1 MREDERLSPA
11 LWGVLTLL
19 FLALFINYI
28 DRGALSIAAPIIKEQ
43 FGMSPGKLGVLLSAF
58 FWTYAS
64 FLLISGWLADRFD
77 AGYVLAAGFFVWSVA
92 TLFTGVLPGFAGLF
106 AMRLLLGAGEST
118 AYPCFSNLLVRHFP
132 ERHRGFANAF
142 ISVGIAA
149 GPAFGLVLGALLMG
163 RYGWRPY
170 FIGLGCAGLLWLP
183 LWLAKM
189 PRMAVTAGATEGK
202 AAEAGPR
209 MTDILRQR
217 SAWGTF
223 LGHFGGNY
231 LLYCLLTW
239 LPYYLVR
246 ERHFSLEL
254 MGKIGALAYMLMA
267 LVSVSS
273 GAASDRWIAG
283 GRSASFVRKGMI
295 GVGQV
300 IGGVSLAACAV
311 ARTDLAV
318 AFLLVASASFGL
330 NLSNVW
336 PITQTA
342 GPRASGRW
350 TGLQNFL
357 GNLAGVAAPAVTG
370 FAVERTGNFVWA
382 FVITGVISILGAASW
397 VFVLGRVEP
406 VEWSSAGVR
415 ADGSPIVS

>member
-1 MREDERLSPA
+1 MREDGKLSPA

-43 FGMSPGKLGVLLSAF
+43 FSMSPGKLGVLLSAF

-149 GPAFGLVLGALLMG
+149 GPAFGLLLGALLMG
-163 RYGWRPY
+163 RFGWRPY
-170 FIGLGCAGLLWLP
+170 FIGLGCTGLLWLP

-189 PRMAVTAGATEGK
+189 PRGAVTAGATEGQ

-209 MTDILRQR
+209 MTDILRKR

-246 ERHFSLEL
+246 ERHFSLQR
-254 MGKIGALAYMLMA
+254 MGKIGALAYLLMA
-267 LVSVSS
+267 CVAVIS
-273 GAASDRWIAG
+273 GAASDRWIAA
-283 GRSASFVRKGMI
+283 GRSETFVRKAAGCGKVDRLAKLCWEFGRRCGASGDRI
-295 GVGQV
+295 RGRAHGEFRVGLCDHGRDFDSRCGELGV
-300 IGGVSLAACAV
+300 C
-311 ARTDLAV
+311 ART
-318 AFLLVASASFGL
+318 
-330 NLSNVW
+330 
-336 PITQTA
+336 
-342 GPRASGRW
+342 R
-350 TGLQNFL
+350 
-357 GNLAGVAAPAVTG
+357 
-370 FAVERTGNFVWA
+370 
-382 FVITGVISILGAASW
+382 
-397 VFVLGRVEP
+397 
-406 VEWSSAGVR
+406 
-415 ADGSPIVS
+415 

>member
-1 MREDERLSPA
+1 MREDEKLSPA

-28 DRGALSIAAPIIKEQ
+28 DRGALSIAAPMLKEQ
-43 FGMSPGKLGVLLSAF
+43 FGMSPGRLGVLLSAF

-77 AGYVLAAGFFVWSVA
+77 PGVVLAAGFFLWSMA

-142 ISVGIAA
+142 ISMGISA
-149 GPAFGLVLGALLMG
+149 GPAFGLLLGALLMG

-170 FIGLGCAGLLWLP
+170 FIGLGCVGLLWLP
-183 LWLAKM
+183 LWMKKM
-189 PRMAVTAGATEGK
+189 PRMALSLGSAQGK
-202 AAEAGPR
+202 AAGPGPR
-209 MTDILRQR
+209 MTEILRQR

-231 LLYCLLTW
+231 MLYCLLTW

-246 ERHFSLEL
+246 ERHFSLQR
-254 MGKIGALAYMLMA
+254 MGRIGALAYLLMA
-267 LVSVSS
+267 CVAVIS
-273 GAASDRWIAG
+273 GAASDQWIAA
-283 GRSASFVRKGMI
+283 GRSATFVRKAMI
-295 GVGQV
+295 GTGQL
-300 IGGVSLAACAV
+300 IGGVFLAACAM
-311 ARTDLAV
+311 AGPELAV
-318 AFLLVASASFGL
+318 AFLLVASAAFGL
-330 NLSNVW
+330 NASNVW
-336 PITQTA
+336 AITQTLA

-350 TGLQNFL
+350 TGLQNFV
-357 GNLAGVAAPAVTG
+357 GNLAGIAAPAATG
-370 FAVERTGNFVWA
+370 FAVERTGNFLWA
-382 FVITGVISILGAASW
+382 FLITGAISILGAASW
-397 VFVLGRVEP
+397 VFVLGRIEP
-406 VEWSSAGVR
+406 VEWSSAGAR
-415 ADGSPIVS
+415 AERALF

>member
-1 MREDERLSPA
+1 MREDGKLSPA

-77 AGYVLAAGFFVWSVA
+77 AGYVLAAGVFVWSVA

-106 AMRLLLGAGEST
+106 AMRLLLGA
-118 AYPCFSNLLVRHFP
+118 
-132 ERHRGFANAF
+132 
-142 ISVGIAA
+142 
-149 GPAFGLVLGALLMG
+149 LLMG
-163 RYGWRPY
+163 RFGWRPY

-189 PRMAVTAGATEGK
+189 PRTAVTAGATEGK
-202 AAEAGPR
+202 EAEAGPR

-239 LPYYLVR
+239 LPYYLVH
-246 ERHFSLEL
+246 ERHFSLER
-254 MGKIGALAYMLMA
+254 M
-267 LVSVSS
+267 
-273 GAASDRWIAG
+273 
-283 GRSASFVRKGMI
+283 
-295 GVGQV
+295 
-300 IGGVSLAACAV
+300 
-311 ARTDLAV
+311 
-318 AFLLVASASFGL
+318 
-330 NLSNVW
+330 
-336 PITQTA
+336 
-342 GPRASGRW
+342 
-350 TGLQNFL
+350 
-357 GNLAGVAAPAVTG
+357 
-370 FAVERTGNFVWA
+370 
-382 FVITGVISILGAASW
+382 
-397 VFVLGRVEP
+397 
-406 VEWSSAGVR
+406 
-415 ADGSPIVS
+415 

>member
-19 FLALFINYI
+19 FLSLFINYI
-28 DRGALSIAAPIIKEQ
+28 DRGALSIAAPMLKEQ

-77 AGYVLAAGFFVWSVA
+77 AGRVLAAGFFVWSLA
-92 TLFTGVLPGFAGLF
+92 TLFTGALPGFAGLF

-132 ERHRGFANAF
+132 ERQRGFANAF
-142 ISVGIAA
+142 ISVGISA
-149 GPAFGLVLGALLMG
+149 GPAFGLLLGALLMG

-189 PRMAVTAGATEGK
+189 PRMALPHGTAQREE
-202 AAEAGPR
+202 AEAGPR
-209 MTDILRQR
+209 MMDILRQR

-223 LGHFGGNY
+223 LGMFGGNY

-246 ERHFSLEL
+246 ERHFSLER
-254 MGKIGALAYMLMA
+254 MGRIGALAYLLMA
-267 LVSVSS
+267 IVSVVS
-273 GAASDRWIAG
+273 GAASDRWIAA
-283 GRSASFVRKGMI
+283 GRSATLVRKSMI
-295 GVGQV
+295 GTGQLA
-300 IGGVSLAACAV
+300 GGIFLVACAT
-311 ARTDLAV
+311 AAPELAV
-318 AFLLVASASFGL
+318 AFLLMASAAFGL
-330 NLSNVW
+330 NASNVW
-336 PITQTA
+336 VITQTLA
-342 GPRASGRW
+342 GPQAAGRW
-350 TGLQNFL
+350 TGLQNFV

-382 FVITGVISILGAASW
+382 FVITGVISMLGAASW
-397 VFVLGRVEP
+397 VFVLGRIEP
-406 VEWSSAGVR
+406 VQWGTTGARRTRPFLG
-415 ADGSPIVS
+415 

>member
-1 MREDERLSPA
+1 MGRLNGTAEWRRMRPPFASLRMKRWPRMREKEKLSPA

-43 FGMSPGKLGVLLSAF
+43 FAMSPGKLGVLLSAF

-149 GPAFGLVLGALLMG
+149 GPAFGLLLGALLMG

-170 FIGLGCAGLLWLP
+170 FIALGCAGLLWLP

-189 PRMAVTAGATEGK
+189 PKMAVTTGTSEGEK
-202 AAEAGPR
+202 LEPGPR

-217 SAWGTF
+217 SAWGT
-223 LGHFGGNY
+223 
-231 LLYCLLTW
+231 
-239 LPYYLVR
+239 
-246 ERHFSLEL
+246 
-254 MGKIGALAYMLMA
+254 
-267 LVSVSS
+267 
-273 GAASDRWIAG
+273 
-283 GRSASFVRKGMI
+283 
-295 GVGQV
+295 
-300 IGGVSLAACAV
+300 
-311 ARTDLAV
+311 
-318 AFLLVASASFGL
+318 
-330 NLSNVW
+330 
-336 PITQTA
+336 
-342 GPRASGRW
+342 
-350 TGLQNFL
+350 
-357 GNLAGVAAPAVTG
+357 
-370 FAVERTGNFVWA
+370 
-382 FVITGVISILGAASW
+382 
-397 VFVLGRVEP
+397 
-406 VEWSSAGVR
+406 
-415 ADGSPIVS
+415 